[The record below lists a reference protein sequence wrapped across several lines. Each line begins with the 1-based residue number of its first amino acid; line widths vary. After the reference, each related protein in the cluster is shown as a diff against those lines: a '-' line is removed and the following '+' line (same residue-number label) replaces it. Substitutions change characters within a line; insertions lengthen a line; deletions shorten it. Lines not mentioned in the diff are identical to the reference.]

1 LKRRTFLQ
9 TSGLALGAFALPG
22 TIAPPMPR
30 RLRRWLEPDR
40 KELADIALNA
50 ARSAGASYVDV
61 RISRHQYQ
69 EIQTR
74 ERRVEGMADDE
85 TYGFGVRVLA
95 GGVWGFAA
103 SRIVEQDEVARV
115 AREAVAQAGQNAVVP
130 HEPVE
135 LAPVSAFPDAA
146 WATPHEVD
154 PFEIPLDEKVQ
165 FLLAINDAALAA
177 GADFVT
183 SGISFQRQERYYA
196 SSEGSYIDQT
206 LYRVMVPWSVTAVD
220 RQAGTFAEWSDIQ
233 TNAGAGWEF
242 VEAHDFREIVRRATE
257 RTREK
262 LAAPSIDG
270 LAKKDLILLPN
281 HLWLTIHESVGHPTE
296 LDRALGLEANY
307 AGTSFCTPDQLGK
320 LRYAS
325 ELVSFEAEKQAPH
338 SLATVGWDDDGVPAD
353 RWLLVDKGLFV
364 DFQTTRDQV
373 HWIDERTGVDRS
385 HGCAYAEDW
394 SHIQFQR
401 MPNVNLIPDPNG
413 GSLEDLIAGVDDG
426 ILFDTRGSYS
436 IDQQRYNFQFSGQG
450 TWAIRGGKIA
460 HMLRDVAY
468 QANTLD
474 FWRSCDGVGR
484 PDSYEVYG
492 SYNDGKGQPAQS
504 NAVSH
509 GCPPARFRQINVL
522 PV

>member
-1 LKRRTFLQ
+1 
-9 TSGLALGAFALPG
+9 
-22 TIAPPMPR
+22 
-30 RLRRWLEPDR
+30 
-40 KELADIALNA
+40 
-50 ARSAGASYVDV
+50 
-61 RISRHQYQ
+61 
-69 EIQTR
+69 
-74 ERRVEGMADDE
+74 
-85 TYGFGVRVLA
+85 
-95 GGVWGFAA
+95 
-103 SRIVEQDEVARV
+103 
-115 AREAVAQAGQNAVVP
+115 
-130 HEPVE
+130 
-135 LAPVSAFPDAA
+135 
-146 WATPHEVD
+146 
-154 PFEIPLDEKVQ
+154 
-165 FLLAINDAALAA
+165 
-177 GADFVT
+177 
-183 SGISFQRQERYYA
+183 
-196 SSEGSYIDQT
+196 
-206 LYRVMVPWSVTAVD
+206 
-220 RQAGTFAEWSDIQ
+220 
-233 TNAGAGWEF
+233 
-242 VEAHDFREIVRRATE
+242 
-257 RTREK
+257 
-262 LAAPSIDG
+262 
-270 LAKKDLILLPN
+270 
-281 HLWLTIHESVGHPTE
+281 
-296 LDRALGLEANY
+296 
-307 AGTSFCTPDQLGK
+307 
-320 LRYAS
+320 
-325 ELVSFEAEKQAPH
+325 
-338 SLATVGWDDDGVPAD
+338 VGWDDDGVPAD

-484 PDSYEVYG
+484 PESYEVYG
-492 SYNDGKGQPAQS
+492 SYNDGKGQPGQS